1 MLVYQRVSVWYPHIL
16 MVDTWWLNPQVRDP
30 QKKTIMLWV
39 DSRIYNQAWK
49 QSCNND
55 LQIQILVSNNHVS
68 KIMYN
73 RIVSKFLPVQ
83 QSTFFMV

>member
-30 QKKTIMLWV
+30 KKKTIMLWV